1 MNGADWGI
9 RRRWRCLRSG
19 EHDFRL
25 WELAGVDLS
34 VDPPQDALKE
44 DAHLAGANRHGA
56 ALEAGQVDILVIAN
70 DAPLALM
77 VGSELVAQVAKTH
90 GQVEVVADHPALEGL
105 GGVGALL
112 RYRTR
117 G

>member
-19 EHDFRL
+19 EHDVRL
-25 WELAGVDLS
+25 WELAGIDLS
-34 VDPPQDALKE
+34 VNQPQDALKE
-44 DAHLAGANRHGA
+44 GAHLAGANRHGA
-56 ALEAGQVDILVIAN
+56 TLEAGQVDILVIAN
-70 DAPLALM
+70 DAPLAPM
-77 VGSELVAQVAKTH
+77 VWSKLVAQVAKTH
-90 GQVEVVADHPALEGL
+90 GQVEVVADHPALEVL

>member
-1 MNGADWGI
+1 M
-9 RRRWRCLRSG
+9 
-19 EHDFRL
+19 
-25 WELAGVDLS
+25 
-34 VDPPQDALKE
+34 
-44 DAHLAGANRHGA
+44 
-56 ALEAGQVDILVIAN
+56 IAN

>member
-1 MNGADWGI
+1 
-9 RRRWRCLRSG
+9 
-19 EHDFRL
+19 
-25 WELAGVDLS
+25 
-34 VDPPQDALKE
+34 
-44 DAHLAGANRHGA
+44 
-56 ALEAGQVDILVIAN
+56 VIAN

-105 GGVGALL
+105 GGVRALL